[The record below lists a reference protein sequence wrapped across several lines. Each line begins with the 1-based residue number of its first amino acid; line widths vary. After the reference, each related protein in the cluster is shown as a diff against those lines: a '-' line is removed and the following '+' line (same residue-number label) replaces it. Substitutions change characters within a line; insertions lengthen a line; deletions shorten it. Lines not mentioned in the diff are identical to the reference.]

1 MHYALPGF
9 TPFAHPWGGDQPIW
23 RQRERKRQCLTLAQ
37 KFDSEE
43 RLQKAAADFAK
54 GTQIILQLRLSHMNL
69 RIRLVRFTA
78 QSSIHF
84 APPMSHLRVWL
95 AAAVSCPTIA

>member
-9 TPFAHPWGGDQPIW
+9 TPFAHAWGGDQPIW

-54 GTQIILQLRLSHMNL
+54 GTQTILHLRLSHMIS
-69 RIRLVRFTA
+69 IRLVRCTA
-78 QSSIHF
+78 QLKSSQS
-84 APPMSHLRVWL
+84 PK
-95 AAAVSCPTIA
+95 